1 MVSKNVF
8 LLIEKRFYF
17 YRMVHHLAKTN
28 SLVNTWVN
36 ELRNV
41 DVQND
46 RMRFKRNMER
56 IGEVAAY
63 EISKTLPYK
72 NVDVATPLGIYA
84 GKALEQE
91 PVIVTILRAG
101 IPLYQG
107 IANYFDKADS
117 GFVAAYRKHKPDDS
131 FEINQEYVVCP
142 NLEGRTLIIADPM
155 LATGASLIMAL
166 EELYDYGRPKEVHVV
181 VAIACTEGIGAI
193 RHKFPDFTIW
203 AADIDEELTSKGYI
217 VPGLGDAGD
226 LSFGSK
232 MQF

>member
-1 MVSKNVF
+1 
-8 LLIEKRFYF
+8 
-17 YRMVHHLAKTN
+17 MVHHLAKTN

-46 RMRFKRNMER
+46 RMRFRRNMER

-63 EISKTLPYK
+63 EISKTMAFK
-72 NVDVATPLGIYA
+72 DVEITTPLGIYN
-84 GKALEQE
+84 GKAFENE

-101 IPLYQG
+101 VPLYQG
-107 IANYFDKADS
+107 MLNYFDKADS

-142 NLEGRTLIIADPM
+142 NLDGRTLIIADPM

-166 EELYDYGRPKEVHVV
+166 EELHDYGRPKEVHVV
-181 VAIACTEGIGAI
+181 VAIACTEGIAAI
-193 RHKFPDFTIW
+193 RNKFPDFTIW
-203 AADIDEELTSKGYI
+203 AADIDEELTAKGYI